1 MCLDEMPSPLTS
13 VRAPAA
19 AAMEQLQA
27 QIQQMAEQ
35 LSVLAGRPMAA
46 LPSNDEEMLGRL
58 TEIGAKLDEQGR

>member
-1 MCLDEMPSPLTS
+1 
-13 VRAPAA
+13 
-19 AAMEQLQA
+19 MEQLQA